1 MRERSAV
8 RPEFESEVRESLKRI
23 ERGVNVI
30 ACGLGQFE
38 EVVGIMDMKFEGIES
53 VDKWMREIAAAVG
66 VVRTVPP
73 RT

>member
-23 ERGVNVI
+23 EQGVNVI
-30 ACGLGQFE
+30 AWRLGQFE

-66 VVRTVPP
+66 VERTVPP